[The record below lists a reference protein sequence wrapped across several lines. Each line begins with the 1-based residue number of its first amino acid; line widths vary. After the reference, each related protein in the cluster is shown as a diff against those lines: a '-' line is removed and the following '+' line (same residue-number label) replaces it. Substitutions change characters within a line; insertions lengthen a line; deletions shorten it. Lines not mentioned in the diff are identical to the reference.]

1 MSIKAELADGTVLEF
16 PDGTPDAVV
25 DRAVKQHMQQSAG
38 PQPLGDAMAPP
49 PQQYSNTENRVGALA
64 TGGNIGIANVLG
76 TPVDILNTGLGVVPN
91 PFYEGPGLNEL
102 ISDRPREQP
111 FLSRALGGAPTLASE
126 RPFGGSESIK
136 SGIDMLFPGNP
147 TQLSAEQQADMGSRV
162 SARIG
167 EELGAASL
175 PTLALLKKG
184 QQVAQTG
191 QELRGLQ
198 KYFIEPFVKNPGT
211 AVATEA
217 TLAAGGGL
225 GAGLAN
231 EATGERTLYG
241 DLIGNVLGSVS
252 AGTGL
257 SLARGVG
264 RTGRDVINVGAG
276 TMYPESSLGRATAE
290 DEVGRLLSEAS
301 QNPRDVAGATVTA
314 RNLQTAREQG
324 VPLTTG
330 QAMNDPGLL
339 ALEAERRAAGGPG
352 AAKFANVQAQQQQA
366 VRAGID
372 ELAPTATSDAATRA
386 ALRDEQSRV
395 GRVADASVQRR
406 QTVVDAAE
414 DVVRPGQT
422 PSESGRVLREGA
434 VGAIDAQKKKRDDEA
449 LSILREAYDAGAE
462 VDVTPVANLIDGI
475 IAKTKRDPVLQ
486 SLRKV
491 KEKLAPAQA
500 DISPDDKIAS
510 DVRAAFGYPDP
521 PRPKFDTDVRGL
533 HESRKVIND
542 LIEGKGENA
551 VGLTAK
557 KELMQA
563 KAALDEAISGAVDP
577 LLPDGRG
584 WSGWLQKYSDESAEL
599 SKLTERKAGG
609 AAAIDMETRL
619 PEVPDAEVAGM
630 FLKPKAKGQDAI
642 EQFQATYGNSP
653 KAKQAMRDYALTEA
667 LRYANGDPKK
677 LATWVRNH
685 REAVSM
691 YPDIADDL
699 STLGKAQ
706 ESLRIAQKRADMLR
720 DAANNPRK
728 SVMAQYLDRSTA
740 RDSMND
746 ILSGKNPVQGVRQ
759 LTRKLR
765 GDKDALEGAR
775 RAMFDLMMEGPSG
788 STAKAA
794 VTGGVDTTGQQLL
807 SGANLSNFLKKNRQ
821 AINELYPDDPQ
832 HVQRLEKIA
841 EVLKQSQTAGAGRS
855 PVVTGL
861 PKKPDFISELSS
873 RIYALKRGVIGLPY
887 LATERVGRGLRW
899 AYVSAK
905 SKQVNQI
912 LDEAL
917 TNPELA
923 KTLLMRY
930 DENAQKIIGRR
941 MRLHLID
948 DLGFTEADLDIRDE
962 PPKDDENEDE
972 TR

>member
-1 MSIKAELADGTVLEF
+1 MAKYRVTDPNGQTFEITAPDDATEEQVMSYAQQQF
-16 PDGTPDAVV
+16 S
-25 DRAVKQHMQQSAG
+25 QQSAG
-38 PQPLGDAMAPP
+38 PQPLGDAMAP

-76 TPVDILNTGLGVVPN
+76 APVDILNTGLGVV
-91 PFYEGPGLNEL
+91 GL
-102 ISDRPREQP
+102 D
-111 FLSRALGGAPTLASE
+111 SE

-184 QQVAQTG
+184 QQVAQAG

-406 QTVVDAAE
+406 QTTASAADE
-414 DVVRPGQT
+414 LTTPGQS
-422 PSESGRVLREGA
+422 PSEAGRTIRQQADRTMEVTEDIRDAEALPILARAQESGA
-434 VGAIDAQKKKRDDEA
+434 VIDA
-449 LSILREAYDAGAE
+449 
-462 VDVTPVANLIDGI
+462 TPVVEQIDDILSRVKREPVRKALTDARRLLNVTGTDELDTTVSGLYETRKAIADI
-475 IAKTKRDPVLQ
+475 IAGRTETATGQ
-486 SLRKV
+486 
-491 KEKLAPAQA
+491 
-500 DISPDDKIAS
+500 
-510 DVRAAFGYPDP
+510 Y
-521 PRPKFDTDVRGL
+521 
-533 HESRKVIND
+533 
-542 LIEGKGENA
+542 
-551 VGLTAK
+551 AK
-557 KELMQA
+557 KELLQVRDS
-563 KAALDEAISGAVDP
+563 LDEAISAQVPEWGDYLRTYREGAQRVSALRDSPVGAVTA
-577 LLPDGRG
+577 RG
-584 WSGWLQKYSDESAEL
+584 MSGQ
-599 SKLTERKAGG
+599 
-609 AAAIDMETRL
+609 
-619 PEVPDAEVAGM
+619 PEIPDAEVVRQ
-630 FLKPKAKGQDAI
+630 FFKPGPKGADAVQQFEIALGGSKDAKRAFRDFALDDARR
-642 EQFQATYGNSP
+642 ATG
-653 KAKQAMRDYALTEA
+653 
-667 LRYANGDPKK
+667 GDPKK
-677 LATWVRNH
+677 LQAWLNRH
-685 REAVSM
+685 REALSM

-962 PPKDDENEDE
+962 PPKDNENEDE

>member
-1 MSIKAELADGTVLEF
+1 MSIEAELADGTVLEF

-25 DRAVKQHMQQSAG
+25 DRAVKQHMQQAG
-38 PQPLGDAMAPP
+38 GTQPLGDAMAPP

-76 TPVDILNTGLGVVPN
+76 APVDILNTGLGVV
-91 PFYEGPGLNEL
+91 GL
-102 ISDRPREQP
+102 
-111 FLSRALGGAPTLASE
+111 GSE

-241 DLIGNVLGSVS
+241 DLIGNVLGSLGT
-252 AGTGL
+252 GTGL

-314 RNLQTAREQG
+314 RNIQTAREQG

-395 GRVADASVQRR
+395 GRVADASVQQR
-406 QTVVDAAE
+406 QTTASAADE
-414 DVVRPGQT
+414 LTTPGQS
-422 PSESGRVLREGA
+422 PSEAGRTVRQQADRTMEVTEDIRDAEALPILARAQESGA
-434 VGAIDAQKKKRDDEA
+434 VIDA
-449 LSILREAYDAGAE
+449 
-462 VDVTPVANLIDGI
+462 TPVVEQIDDILSRVKREPVRKALTDARRLLNVTGTDELDTTVSGLYETRKAIADI
-475 IAKTKRDPVLQ
+475 IAGRTETATGQ
-486 SLRKV
+486 
-491 KEKLAPAQA
+491 
-500 DISPDDKIAS
+500 
-510 DVRAAFGYPDP
+510 Y
-521 PRPKFDTDVRGL
+521 
-533 HESRKVIND
+533 
-542 LIEGKGENA
+542 
-551 VGLTAK
+551 AK
-557 KELMQA
+557 KELLQVRDS
-563 KAALDEAISGAVDP
+563 LDEAISAQVPEWGDYLRTYREGAQRVSALKGSPVGEVTARNP
-577 LLPDGRG
+577 LTG
-584 WSGWLQKYSDESAEL
+584 Q
-599 SKLTERKAGG
+599 
-609 AAAIDMETRL
+609 
-619 PEVPDAEVAGM
+619 PEVPDAEVVRKFFQRG
-630 FLKPKAKGQDAI
+630 PKGANAI
-642 EQFQATYGNSP
+642 QQFEIALGGS
-653 KAKQAMRDYALTEA
+653 KEAKQALRDFALDDA
-667 LRYANGDPKK
+667 RRAPNLD
-677 LATWVRNH
+677 TWIKNH
-685 REAVSM
+685 REALSA
-691 YPDIADDL
+691 YPDIAEDL
-699 STLGKAQ
+699 STFKRAQ
-706 ESLRIAQKRADMLR
+706 EALRLADKRAAALKK
-720 DAANNPRK
+720 AANNP
-728 SVMAQYLDRSTA
+728 SQAVMAQYLDRSTA

-807 SGANLSNFLKKNRQ
+807 SGANLSEFLKKNRQ

-887 LATERVGRGLRW
+887 LATERVGRTLRW